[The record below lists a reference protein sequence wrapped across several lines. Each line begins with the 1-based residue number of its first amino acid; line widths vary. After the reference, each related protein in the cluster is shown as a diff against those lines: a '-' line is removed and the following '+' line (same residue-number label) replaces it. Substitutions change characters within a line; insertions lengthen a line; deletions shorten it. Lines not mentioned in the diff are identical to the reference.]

1 MKTVDLRK
9 ILSRKYGPS
18 AIGEMMRAIDKS
30 IVVLDANG
38 IKILGAAAGIAGSA
52 AGVEVP
58 IRQGENVIGWVSG
71 GDKVPLFA
79 SFLGHIAE
87 KEMDT
92 KLLARDT
99 LDKYKEL
106 NMLYGINEKIATC
119 LDPAKVA
126 QIIIAEVRKLI
137 RADNASVMLM
147 NDETGFLEIAASSG
161 SETNPKTVL
170 RAGEG
175 IAGHVYSS
183 GRAEIVNEVVSDR
196 RFIKGSNRVRSM
208 MCAPLTI
215 KEKVIGVIN
224 VSIETLFDYSAADLK
239 FLCALASP
247 AASAIEIAR
256 LYDAEKRLADELK
269 LKNRELRAARE
280 MLAKENV
287 TLKQDLR
294 QKFSPGSI
302 LGVSRQMKD
311 LFSKMERIAD
321 TPVSILITGETGT
334 GKELIAKTMHYNS
347 GCAGKLFAAIN
358 CSAIPESIFESEMFG
373 IEKGVATGVEKRM
386 GKIEQADGGTLFLD
400 EIGDMPLLSQAKILR
415 VIEER
420 KLERVGGREPIA
432 VNIRIIA
439 ATNKDLKYE
448 INKGTFREDLFYRLN
463 VVNLHIPPLRDRRDD
478 IPLLCNHFLVQCIGK
493 LGKSKMHFSADAAE
507 TLKKYDWPG
516 NVRELENEVERA
528 VALCSSDVIGVHD
541 LSDELKGA
549 GMNSPHIPLATVSD
563 TEKTLIVQ
571 TLTESGGNKSK
582 AARSLGISREGLRKK
597 MKRLGL

>member
-1 MKTVDLRK
+1 MKIVDLKK
-9 ILSRKYGPS
+9 ILSRKYGAS
-18 AIGEMMRAIDKS
+18 VIGEMMRALDES
-30 IVVLDANG
+30 VVVLDANG
-38 IKILGAAAGIAGSA
+38 IKILGEVRGAASSA
-52 AGVEVP
+52 NNEAS
-58 IRQGENVIGWVSG
+58 IRLGENIIGWVSG
-71 GDKVPLFA
+71 GDNAPLFA

-87 KEMDT
+87 KEMNT

-126 QIIIAEVRKLI
+126 RIIITEVRKLI
-137 RADNASVMLM
+137 RADNASVMIM
-147 NDETGFLEIAASSG
+147 NEDTGFLEIAASIG
-161 SETNPKTVL
+161 SETNPKTLL

-183 GRAEIVNEVVSDR
+183 GKAEIINEVVSDR
-196 RFIKGSNRVRSM
+196 RFIRGSNRVRSM

-215 KEKVIGVIN
+215 KDKVIGVIN
-224 VSIETLFDYSAADLK
+224 VSIETLFDYTAADLK
-239 FLCALASP
+239 FLSALASP

-256 LYDAEKRLADELK
+256 LYDAERRLADELK
-269 LKNRELRAARE
+269 IKNRELQAARE
-280 MLAKENV
+280 MLARENV
-287 TLKQDLR
+287 TLKQGLR

-302 LGVSRQMKD
+302 LGVSRQIKD
-311 LFSKMERIAD
+311 LVNKVERIAD

-334 GKELIAKTMHYNS
+334 GKELIAKTIHYNS
-347 GCAGKLFAAIN
+347 SCAGKLFAAIN

-420 KLERVGGREPIA
+420 KLERVGGREPIP

-439 ATNKDLKYE
+439 ATNKDLKCE
-448 INKGTFREDLFYRLN
+448 IAKGTFREDLFYRLN
-463 VVNLHIPPLRDRRDD
+463 VVNLHMPPLRERKDD
-478 IPLLCNHFLVQCIGK
+478 IPLLCNYFLEQCTGR
-493 LGKSKMHFSADAAE
+493 LGKSKMRYSAEAADI
-507 TLKKYDWPG
+507 LRKYNWPG

-528 VALCSSDVIGVHD
+528 VALCASDVIGVHD
-541 LSDELKGA
+541 LSDELRGA
-549 GMNSPHIPLATVSD
+549 SFPVPSATVSD

-571 TLTESGGNKSK
+571 TLAESRGNKSK

-597 MKRLGL
+597 MKRLGLE